1 MSNNRRD
8 YRKSSF
14 VDGMALEMRIK
25 EKDNKKLKTLHH

>member
-25 EKDNKKLKTLHH
+25 EKRQEFSYLT